1 MVQAVTELQVN
12 NILLLNV
19 ILSAGFDASTASFK
33 EKHYE
38 TSDSLQ
44 QMCVC

>member
-12 NILLLNV
+12 NIFLLN
-19 ILSAGFDASTASFK
+19 ISLSAGFNASTASFK

-38 TSDSLQ
+38 I
-44 QMCVC
+44 